1 MRTVLANGCFDGL
14 HIGHLI
20 HLKAAKKMGDR
31 LIVSIT
37 NDESVKREKGW
48 GRPLFNQEERAE
60 FVKQLRFVDE
70 VIIVSGVREAIQLVK
85 PTILVKGPDYNR
97 QSIDDDTMHLCN
109 FQWIDI
115 KFTEGPKFSST
126 ALLSQLYK

>member
-48 GRPLFNQEERAE
+48 GRPFFSQDERAE
-60 FVKQLRFVDE
+60 FVKLFRFVDE

-85 PTILVKGPDYNR
+85 PTIFVKGPDYNR
-97 QSIDDDTMHLCN
+97 QSIDNETLALCVRDG
-109 FQWIDI
+109 IDI
-115 KFTEGPKFSST
+115 RFTEGPKFYST
-126 ALLSQLYK
+126 ALLSKLYI